1 MRPGVSWMNR
11 ENDDPILELLD
22 SSNLALKPAA
32 IRYNL
37 ETRNGK
43 EIPKRTMAHRLS
55 LLVENGL
62 LVKEDEANGR
72 YAITNLGR
80 RYLSG
85 DATEDELTSDTD
97 DS

>member
-22 SSNLALKPAA
+22 RCDLALKPAA

-37 ETRNGK
+37 ETRNDK
-43 EIPKRTMAHRLS
+43 EIPARTMAHRLS

-62 LVKEDEANGR
+62 LVKEDEENGR
-72 YAITNLGR
+72 YAITDLGR

-85 DATEDELTSDTD
+85 EADAEDLTSDD
-97 DS
+97 GE